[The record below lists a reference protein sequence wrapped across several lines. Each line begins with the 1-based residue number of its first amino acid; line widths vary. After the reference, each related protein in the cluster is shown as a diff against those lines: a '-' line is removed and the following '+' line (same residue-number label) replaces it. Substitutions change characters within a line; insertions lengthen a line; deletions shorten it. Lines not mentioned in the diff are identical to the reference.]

1 MSQYLKLGMIAI
13 GLLMNVVTAS
23 AHNSINNDQESYGKE
38 NSHQESYDK
47 DSGNKDSSKQLKKYY
62 VKFSTHCKGDVFS
75 KLKAKEIDVLSE
87 LIHDNVFIVKMR
99 SEQVNNVAGEP
110 CVNYIEPVPKRE
122 MHEDANPFQP

>member
-1 MSQYLKLGMIAI
+1 
-13 GLLMNVVTAS
+13 MNVVTAS
-23 AHNSINNDQESYGKE
+23 AHNSINNDKE
-38 NSHQESYDK
+38 NSHQ

-75 KLKAKEIDVLSE
+75 KLQSKEIDVISE

-110 CVNYIEPVPKRE
+110 CVDYIEPVPKRE
-122 MHEDANPFQP
+122 MHEDADPFQQ

>member
-1 MSQYLKLGMIAI
+1 MSQYLKLGMITI

-23 AHNSINNDQESYGKE
+23 AHNSINN
-38 NSHQESYDK
+38 DK

-75 KLKAKEIDVLSE
+75 KLKAKEIEVITE
-87 LIHDNVFIVKMR
+87 LIHDNVFIVKMK
-99 SEQVNNVAGEP
+99 SEQVKNVAGEP

-122 MHEDANPFQP
+122 MHEDADPFQQ